1 MSDDRFESRQ
11 RLAVLDREECIRL
24 LGSTKL
30 GRIAVL
36 PPNWSGAPVIRPVW
50 YAFDP
55 SSQSIVFRSAQGS
68 KSTALLLSNAAT
80 FEIDGLEPTG
90 DSGWSVIVE
99 GPIEPIDSPTEI
111 RRLERLGLRTPV
123 ALEEIPHWIRIRA
136 TAVTGRRIAL

>member
-1 MSDDRFESRQ
+1 VSDDHSDSRQ
-11 RLAVLDREECIRL
+11 RLAELDRDECIRL

-30 GRIAVL
+30 GRLAVL
-36 PPNWSGAPVIRPVW
+36 PPTWSGAPVIRPVS

-68 KSTALLLSNAAT
+68 KFTALLLSKAAA

-90 DSGWSVIVE
+90 DSGWSVIVQ
-99 GPIEPIDSPTEI
+99 GPIEEIDSPTEI

-123 ALEEIPHWIRIRA
+123 AAEEKTHWMRIRA

>member
-1 MSDDRFESRQ
+1 MSNDHSDPRP
-11 RLAVLDREECIRL
+11 RLAAIDRDECIRL
-24 LGSTKL
+24 LGSTRL
-30 GRIAVL
+30 GRLAVL
-36 PPNWSGAPVIRPVW
+36 PPNWSGAPVIRPVS

-68 KSTALLLSNAAT
+68 KFTALLLSTAAA

-99 GPIEPIDSPTEI
+99 GPAEEVDSPNEI
-111 RRLERLGLRTPV
+111 QRLEGLGLRTLVTP
-123 ALEEIPHWIRIRA
+123 EETPHWIRIRA